1 MGFPKARKQYVERIC
16 FNDCFNRILFIQRWR
31 AHKSR
36 ELFNWPSKNTNTEMG
51 RFKFLQ
57 KETSP
62 KDYKESITEMVW
74 FGNEKFHPIQQ
85 LKTEN
90 SNEEIYSH
98 LVSARG
104 SVPHWINFWSKF
116 WIRSLEGE
124 RFDSRKEKSPYVIS
138 FFFVNCIPCIKE
150 IPELYKF
157 MNTNFPNVPLL
168 FIDPIK
174 EDSKKDIQRFS
185 EKLKVPSSYFY
196 KDSFGT
202 ISKKFFKGT
211 CLFLLLLV

>member
-1 MGFPKARKQYVERIC
+1 MSKITV
-16 FNDCFNRILFIQRWR
+16 ILF
-31 AHKSR
+31 
-36 ELFNWPSKNTNTEMG
+36 LLV
-51 RFKFLQ
+51 FL
-57 KETSP
+57 SP
-62 KDYKESITEMVW
+62 LDST
-74 FGNEKFHPIQQ
+74 FAQTP
-85 LKTEN
+85 
-90 SNEEIYSH
+90 
-98 LVSARG
+98 
-104 SVPHWINFWSKF
+104 SKF
-116 WIRSLEGE
+116 WIRSLEGK
-124 RFDSRKEKSPYVIS
+124 RFESNKEKSPYVLS

-157 MNTNFPNVPLL
+157 MSTNYPNVPLL

-211 CLFLLLLV
+211 MSFPTIVGIKENEYLFRFNGIDETILDKIKSLL